1 MTPSSAG
8 NTAPIISGAPATSV
22 NQDASYS
29 FTPVASDL
37 DNDDLT
43 FSIDNQPSWASFN
56 SASGQLSGTPTNDDV
71 GTTSNIVIHVS
82 DGVETDSLGP
92 FSLEVVNVNDA
103 PTISGTPATSVNQGA
118 SYSFTPVASDIDSD
132 ALTFGIDNLP
142 AWASFNT
149 ASGQLSG
156 TPSNDD
162 VGTTANI
169 VIRVSDG
176 NETVSLAA
184 FNLEVV
190 NVNDAP
196 VISGTP
202 ATSVNQDASYS
213 FTPVASDIDNDALAF
228 SIDNLPAWASFNTAT
243 GQLSG
248 TPSNDDV
255 GTTSNIVIHVSDGNE
270 SASLVAFNLEV
281 VNVNDAPTISGT
293 PATSVQQDASYSFT
307 PVASDIDND
316 ALTFGIDNLPV
327 WASFNTASGVLSGT
341 PSNDDVGTTSNIVIT
356 VSDGTETVSLVAFNL
371 EVVNVNDVPTISGT
385 PATSVQQDASYSF
398 TPVAS
403 DIDNDDLTF
412 SIDNLPSWASFNTAS
427 GLLSGTPSNDD
438 VGTTANIVIHVSDGN
453 ESASLV
459 AFNLE
464 VVNVNDAPTISGTPA
479 TSVQQDASYSFTP
492 VASDIDNDALTF
504 GIDNLPVWA
513 SFNTASGVLSGTP
526 SNDDVGTTSNIVIH
540 VSDGNESA
548 SLVAFNLEVVN
559 VNDAPTISGTPA
571 TSVQQDASYSFTP
584 VASDIDND
592 ALTFGI
598 DNLPVWASFNTAS
611 GVLSGTPSNDDVGT
625 TSNIVIHVS
634 DGNETASL
642 AAFNLEVV
650 NVNDAPTISGTPA
663 TSVQQDASY
672 SFTPVASDLD
682 NDALTFG
689 IDNQP
694 AWASFNTATGLLSG
708 TPSNDDVGTTS
719 NIVIHVSDGNETAS
733 LAAFNLEV
741 VNVNDAPTI
750 SGTPATSVQQDASY
764 SFTPVASDLDNDA
777 LTFGIDNQPSWASFN
792 TASGQLFGT
801 PSNDDVGTT
810 SNIVIHV
817 SDGTETVSLA
827 AFSLEVVNVNDAP
840 TISGTP
846 ATSVNQDAS
855 YSFTPVASDIDN
867 DDLTFS
873 IDNLPVWASFNT
885 GSGLLSGTP
894 TNGDVGTTS
903 NIVIHVSDGVE
914 TDSLGPFSLEVV
926 NVNDAPTI
934 SGTPATS
941 VQQDASYS
949 FTPVASDIDNDD
961 LTFSIDNLPAWA
973 SFNTATGQ
981 LSGTPSNDDVG
992 TTSNIV
998 IHVSDGIETDSLGPF
1013 SLEVVNVNDAPT
1025 ISGTPATSVQQD
1037 ASYSF
1042 TPVASDIDNDALTF
1056 GIDNLPVWASF
1067 NTASGLLSGTPTNDD
1082 VGTIS
1087 NIVIHVSDGNETA
1100 SLAAFNLEVVNVN
1113 DAPTI
1118 SGIPA
1123 TSVNQ
1128 DASYSFTPVAS
1139 DIDNDDLTFS
1149 IDNLPAWASFN
1160 TASGQLSGTPSNDDV
1175 GTTSNIVIHVSDG
1188 NETASLA
1195 AFNLEVVNVNDA
1207 PTISGTPAT
1216 SVQQDASYS
1225 FTPVASDL
1233 DNDALTFGIDN
1244 QPAWA
1249 SFNTATG
1256 LLSGT
1261 PSNDDVGTT
1270 SNIVIHVSD
1279 GNETASL
1286 AAFNLEVVNVN
1297 DAPTISGTPATS
1309 VNQDASY
1316 SFTPV
1321 ASDLDNDA
1329 LTFGIDNLP
1338 VWASFN
1344 TANGQ
1349 LSGTPTNDDVGTTAN
1364 IVIHVSD
1371 GTETVSLAAFSLEV
1385 VNVNDAPTISGAPA
1399 TSVNQDAS
1407 YSFTPVASDIDNDD
1421 LTFSIDN
1428 QPSWASFNTASGQL
1442 SGTPSNDDV
1451 GTTSNIVIH
1460 VSDGNET
1467 ASLAAFNLE
1476 VVNVNDA
1483 PTISGT
1489 PATSVQQDASYSFTP
1504 VASDIDNDD
1513 LTFSI
1518 DNLPAWA
1525 SFNTAS
1531 GQLSGTPSND
1541 DVGTTSNIVIHV
1553 SDGNETASLAAF
1565 NLEVVN
1571 VNDAP
1576 TISGTPATSVQ
1587 QDASYSFTPVASD
1600 IDNDA
1605 LTFGI
1610 DNLPVWASFNTAS
1623 GVLSGTPSNDD
1634 VGTTSNIVIHVSDGN
1649 ETASLAAFNL
1659 EVVNVNDAP
1668 TISGTPATSVQQDAS
1683 YSFTPV
1689 ASDLDNDALTFG
1701 IDNQPAWASF
1711 NTATGLLS
1719 GTPSNDD
1726 VGTTANI
1733 VITVSDGNETASL
1746 VAFNLEV
1753 VNVNDAPVSVD
1764 DIAET
1769 NEDESVLIDILS
1781 NDYDIDQNL
1790 VVSSVSI
1797 ETAPEHGTAQFDTGT
1812 GKVTYQPENDFNGTD
1827 IFSYRVKDSDLSQ
1840 SELATVTITVTP
1852 VNDAPVAAAFNE
1864 KTAEDN
1870 PLVLA
1875 VRIAS
1880 SDSEEGT
1887 PAGDIEIVVHPEY
1900 GVATVVDSANIR
1912 YMPNDDY
1919 FGQDELTYRIYD
1931 EAGLASEN
1939 AEIKILVGAINDR
1952 PVARD
1957 DEVTTF
1963 EDEPVDIAILSNDSD
1978 IEDGSGEAGFASS
1991 QITLIDQ
1998 GSLHIGSVSVLADG
2012 KLRYVPDADANGTEL
2027 ISYSITDSDGYESL
2041 AATVTVT
2048 ITPVNDSPVA
2058 IDNQA
2063 QLLEEG
2069 TLEINV
2075 LGNDYDV
2082 DEGDQLDVSSVEI
2095 VTMPQGGTVSVT
2107 PTGAIRY
2114 QAIENFFG
2122 DDLFSYQVKDLTGD
2136 VSNIAMVDLTVMPVN
2151 DVPIIVDDTITETYT
2166 EQNQFELDVL
2176 SNDVDVD
2183 GDELSIVA
2191 AQASV
2196 GTVTIEN
2203 NKLNFVAPAGFT
2215 GNVEISYLVTDE
2227 HSELVSAT
2235 VNLTIE
2241 GDVQLGTPVI
2251 NEPDDVEV
2259 NATGLFTKVDLGIA
2273 SAFDSVG
2280 NPLSV
2285 SLVDNRLYF
2294 PPGKNIAYWQTKD
2307 AQGNTAEASQRV
2319 MVHPLVSIEK
2329 DRVTA
2334 EGSRHQVKVH
2344 LNGASPSYPVVIP
2357 YTISG
2362 SVDNKD
2368 HDLEEGKVVIEDG
2381 VEGSITFSI
2390 AADGISEG
2398 DEELIITL
2406 DQSVNLG
2413 SKSVFH
2419 LLIKEDNI
2427 PPQLTATV
2435 SQSGQNRQLITNSAD
2450 LVTIRTTVIDA
2461 NVLDSHQYSWDTDEP
2476 LIINQSDNEEE
2487 FVFSPQSLLPGHYR
2501 ISLTVMDNA
2510 SVPALVKKDIYFEVV
2525 SQLASLG
2532 TEDSDGDLMPDS
2544 EEGFADSDDDGIPD
2558 YLDAINE
2565 CNVLQERALESDSYL
2580 IEGNPGVCLRKGVS
2594 VAANASG
2601 GTQLFDDEVE
2611 QEFGSDTEA
2620 TNIGGVFDFIAY
2632 GLPTP
2637 GQTYQVVFP
2646 QRLPI
2651 PANAVYRKY
2660 SEENGWFDFVID
2672 SNNYLSSTAG
2682 EAGYCPPP
2690 GSELWVVGLKEGDW
2704 CVQLTIEDG
2713 GPNDDDGTVNG
2724 SIMDPGGVAAKA
2736 SENVLPVAEPDIAI
2750 VGKNASVMID
2760 VLAND
2765 SDVGGDTLSIVNA
2778 SVNFGQAE
2786 IINGQLYYTAETG
2799 YLGEAL
2805 IAYSITDSRGGTA
2818 TATAT
2823 VTVVNSQS
2831 PVAVA
2836 DDAQAVTQETVLID
2850 VLANDYD
2857 PDSDQ
2862 LAILAASAT
2871 NGKVVINSNQTLSY
2885 QSDAGFEGID
2895 TISYQIT
2902 DMFGLTSVANVKV
2915 TVRNVSSTYVKN
2927 SGGGSMGGVG
2937 IMMLMLLALCK
2948 WGASKSRSLIRMIL
2962 LFMLPFSL
2970 QAQAGW
2976 YVEADI
2982 GMSKARDDL
2991 GSTQAE
2997 IINIEDDD
3005 LYWAVGAGY
3014 SITPDWDVTIRYIDQ
3029 GKGAAT
3035 LAGGLGLTDAEHQ
3048 SVSRITPVLVQGFG
3062 IDTRYAFWRQHQVSL
3077 AGVVGAMF
3085 WQADIES
3092 LYQGKVITHDDDGV
3106 DPYLGL
3112 ELSYAF
3118 TPQWLVSLA
3127 VNRYFIDA
3135 NDVDSFSVKLK
3146 YQLPGF

>member
-1 MTPSSAG
+1 
-8 NTAPIISGAPATSV
+8 
-22 NQDASYS
+22 
-29 FTPVASDL
+29 
-37 DNDDLT
+37 
-43 FSIDNQPSWASFN
+43 
-56 SASGQLSGTPTNDDV
+56 
-71 GTTSNIVIHVS
+71 
-82 DGVETDSLGP
+82 
-92 FSLEVVNVNDA
+92 
-103 PTISGTPATSVNQGA
+103 
-118 SYSFTPVASDIDSD
+118 
-132 ALTFGIDNLP
+132 
-142 AWASFNT
+142 
-149 ASGQLSG
+149 
-156 TPSNDD
+156 
-162 VGTTANI
+162 
-169 VIRVSDG
+169 
-176 NETVSLAA
+176 
-184 FNLEVV
+184 
-190 NVNDAP
+190 
-196 VISGTP
+196 
-202 ATSVNQDASYS
+202 
-213 FTPVASDIDNDALAF
+213 
-228 SIDNLPAWASFNTAT
+228 
-243 GQLSG
+243 
-248 TPSNDDV
+248 
-255 GTTSNIVIHVSDGNE
+255 
-270 SASLVAFNLEV
+270 
-281 VNVNDAPTISGT
+281 
-293 PATSVQQDASYSFT
+293 
-307 PVASDIDND
+307 
-316 ALTFGIDNLPV
+316 
-327 WASFNTASGVLSGT
+327 
-341 PSNDDVGTTSNIVIT
+341 
-356 VSDGTETVSLVAFNL
+356 
-371 EVVNVNDVPTISGT
+371 
-385 PATSVQQDASYSF
+385 
-398 TPVAS
+398 
-403 DIDNDDLTF
+403 
-412 SIDNLPSWASFNTAS
+412 WASFNTAS

-438 VGTTANIVIHVSDGN
+438 VGTT
-453 ESASLV
+453 
-459 AFNLE
+459 
-464 VVNVNDAPTISGTPA
+464 
-479 TSVQQDASYSFTP
+479 
-492 VASDIDNDALTF
+492 
-504 GIDNLPVWA
+504 
-513 SFNTASGVLSGTP
+513 
-526 SNDDVGTTSNIVIH
+526 SNIVIK
-540 VSDGNESA
+540 
-548 SLVAFNLEVVN
+548 
-559 VNDAPTISGTPA
+559 
-571 TSVQQDASYSFTP
+571 
-584 VASDIDND
+584 
-592 ALTFGI
+592 
-598 DNLPVWASFNTAS
+598 
-611 GVLSGTPSNDDVGT
+611 
-625 TSNIVIHVS
+625 
-634 DGNETASL
+634 
-642 AAFNLEVV
+642 
-650 NVNDAPTISGTPA
+650 
-663 TSVQQDASY
+663 
-672 SFTPVASDLD
+672 
-682 NDALTFG
+682 
-689 IDNQP
+689 
-694 AWASFNTATGLLSG
+694 
-708 TPSNDDVGTTS
+708 
-719 NIVIHVSDGNETAS
+719 
-733 LAAFNLEV
+733 
-741 VNVNDAPTI
+741 
-750 SGTPATSVQQDASY
+750 
-764 SFTPVASDLDNDA
+764 
-777 LTFGIDNQPSWASFN
+777 
-792 TASGQLFGT
+792 
-801 PSNDDVGTT
+801 
-810 SNIVIHV
+810 V

-827 AFSLEVVNVNDAP
+827 
-840 TISGTP
+840 
-846 ATSVNQDAS
+846 
-855 YSFTPVASDIDN
+855 
-867 DDLTFS
+867 
-873 IDNLPVWASFNT
+873 
-885 GSGLLSGTP
+885 
-894 TNGDVGTTS
+894 
-903 NIVIHVSDGVE
+903 
-914 TDSLGPFSLEVV
+914 
-926 NVNDAPTI
+926 
-934 SGTPATS
+934 
-941 VQQDASYS
+941 
-949 FTPVASDIDNDD
+949 
-961 LTFSIDNLPAWA
+961 
-973 SFNTATGQ
+973 
-981 LSGTPSNDDVG
+981 
-992 TTSNIV
+992 
-998 IHVSDGIETDSLGPF
+998 
-1013 SLEVVNVNDAPT
+1013 
-1025 ISGTPATSVQQD
+1025 
-1037 ASYSF
+1037 
-1042 TPVASDIDNDALTF
+1042 
-1056 GIDNLPVWASF
+1056 
-1067 NTASGLLSGTPTNDD
+1067 
-1082 VGTIS
+1082 
-1087 NIVIHVSDGNETA
+1087 
-1100 SLAAFNLEVVNVN
+1100 
-1113 DAPTI
+1113 
-1118 SGIPA
+1118 
-1123 TSVNQ
+1123 
-1128 DASYSFTPVAS
+1128 
-1139 DIDNDDLTFS
+1139 
-1149 IDNLPAWASFN
+1149 
-1160 TASGQLSGTPSNDDV
+1160 
-1175 GTTSNIVIHVSDG
+1175 
-1188 NETASLA
+1188 
-1195 AFNLEVVNVNDA
+1195 
-1207 PTISGTPAT
+1207 
-1216 SVQQDASYS
+1216 
-1225 FTPVASDL
+1225 
-1233 DNDALTFGIDN
+1233 
-1244 QPAWA
+1244 
-1249 SFNTATG
+1249 
-1256 LLSGT
+1256 
-1261 PSNDDVGTT
+1261 
-1270 SNIVIHVSD
+1270 
-1279 GNETASL
+1279 
-1286 AAFNLEVVNVN
+1286 
-1297 DAPTISGTPATS
+1297 
-1309 VNQDASY
+1309 
-1316 SFTPV
+1316 
-1321 ASDLDNDA
+1321 
-1329 LTFGIDNLP
+1329 
-1338 VWASFN
+1338 
-1344 TANGQ
+1344 
-1349 LSGTPTNDDVGTTAN
+1349 
-1364 IVIHVSD
+1364 
-1371 GTETVSLAAFSLEV
+1371 
-1385 VNVNDAPTISGAPA
+1385 
-1399 TSVNQDAS
+1399 
-1407 YSFTPVASDIDNDD
+1407 
-1421 LTFSIDN
+1421 
-1428 QPSWASFNTASGQL
+1428 
-1442 SGTPSNDDV
+1442 
-1451 GTTSNIVIH
+1451 
-1460 VSDGNET
+1460 
-1467 ASLAAFNLE
+1467 
-1476 VVNVNDA
+1476 
-1483 PTISGT
+1483 
-1489 PATSVQQDASYSFTP
+1489 
-1504 VASDIDNDD
+1504 
-1513 LTFSI
+1513 
-1518 DNLPAWA
+1518 
-1525 SFNTAS
+1525 
-1531 GQLSGTPSND
+1531 
-1541 DVGTTSNIVIHV
+1541 
-1553 SDGNETASLAAF
+1553 
-1565 NLEVVN
+1565 
-1571 VNDAP
+1571 
-1576 TISGTPATSVQ
+1576 
-1587 QDASYSFTPVASD
+1587 
-1600 IDNDA
+1600 
-1605 LTFGI
+1605 
-1610 DNLPVWASFNTAS
+1610 
-1623 GVLSGTPSNDD
+1623 
-1634 VGTTSNIVIHVSDGN
+1634 
-1649 ETASLAAFNL
+1649 
-1659 EVVNVNDAP
+1659 
-1668 TISGTPATSVQQDAS
+1668 
-1683 YSFTPV
+1683 
-1689 ASDLDNDALTFG
+1689 
-1701 IDNQPAWASF
+1701 
-1711 NTATGLLS
+1711 
-1719 GTPSNDD
+1719 
-1726 VGTTANI
+1726 
-1733 VITVSDGNETASL
+1733 
-1746 VAFNLEV
+1746 AFNLEV

-1840 SELATVTITVTP
+1840 SELAIVTITVTP

-1875 VRIAS
+1875 VRIAA
-1880 SDSEEGT
+1880 SDSEEGM
-1887 PAGDIEIVVHPEY
+1887 PAGDIEIVAHPEY
-1900 GVATVVDSANIR
+1900 GVANVVDGANIR

-1939 AEIKILVGAINDR
+1939 AVIKILVGAINDR

-1957 DEVTTF
+1957 DEFTTF

-1978 IEDGSGEAGFASS
+1978 IEDGNGETGFASS

-1998 GSLHIGSVSVLADG
+1998 GSLNKGTVSVLADG
-2012 KLRYVPDADANGTEL
+2012 KLRYIPDADANGTDL

-2095 VTMPQGGTVSVT
+2095 VSMPQGGTVSVT
-2107 PTGAIRY
+2107 PAGAIRY
-2114 QAIENFFG
+2114 QGIENFFG
-2122 DDLFSYQVKDLTGD
+2122 DDLFSYQVKDANGD
-2136 VSNIAMVDLTVMPVN
+2136 VSNIAMVSLTVLPVN
-2151 DVPIIVDDTITETYT
+2151 DVPIIVDDTITETYS

-2285 SLVDNRLYF
+2285 SLVDNQLYF

-2319 MVHPLVSIEK
+2319 FVHPLVSIEK

-2736 SENVLPVAEPDIAI
+2736 SENVLPVAEPDTAI

-2765 SDVGGDTLSIVNA
+2765 SDVGGDTLSIVNV

-2786 IINGQLYYTAETG
+2786 IINGQLYYTAEAD

-2805 IAYSITDSRGGTA
+2805 IDYSITDSQGGTA

-2831 PVAVA
+2831 PFAVA
-2836 DDAQAVTQETVLID
+2836 DDVQAVTQETVLID

-2871 NGKVVINSNQTLSY
+2871 NGEVVINSNQTLSY
-2885 QSDAGFEGID
+2885 RSDAGFEGTD
-2895 TISYQIT
+2895 TISYQISDT
-2902 DMFGLTSVANVKV
+2902 FGLTAVANVKV

-2937 IMMLMLLALCK
+2937 MMMLMLLALCK

-2962 LFMLPFSL
+2962 LSMLPFSL
-2970 QAQAGW
+2970 QAQADW

-3005 LYWAVGAGY
+3005 LYWAVGVGY
-3014 SITPDWDVTIRYIDQ
+3014 SITPDWDITIRYIDQ

-3048 SVSRITPVLVQGFG
+3048 SISRITPLMAQGIG
-3062 IDTRYAFWRQHQVSL
+3062 IDTRYAFWRYHQMSL
-3077 AGVVGAMF
+3077 AGVVGAMY

-3092 LYQGKVITHDDDGV
+3092 LYQGKKITHDDDGV

-3112 ELSYAF
+3112 ELNYAF
-3118 TPQWLVSLA
+3118 APKWQLGLSA
-3127 VNRYFIDA
+3127 NRYFLEA